1 MEDMTMKN
9 ILDELYDSGLFHL
22 TKITDVGDE
31 YRKKMEQLLKVET
44 ELLKA
49 FPNCEELLNEFKS
62 VEIDLI
68 ELSNR
73 YEFIVGFKVGAQ
85 LVFEII
91 KPIKWGIALLYRN

>member
-1 MEDMTMKN
+1 MKN
-9 ILDELYDSGLFHL
+9 ILDELFDSGLFRL

-49 FPNCEELLNEFKS
+49 FPDCEDMLNEFQS

-73 YEFIVGFKVGAQ
+73 YEFTVGFRLGAQ
-85 LVFEII
+85 LVLEML
-91 KPIKWGIALLYRN
+91 KPIK

>member
-1 MEDMTMKN
+1 MKN
-9 ILDELYDSGLFHL
+9 ILDELFDSGLFRL

-31 YRKKMEQLLKVET
+31 YRNKMEQLLKVET

-49 FPNCEELLNEFKS
+49 FPDCEDMLNEFQS

-73 YEFIVGFKVGAQ
+73 YEFSKGFRLGAQ
-85 LVFEII
+85 LALEML
-91 KPIKWGIALLYRN
+91 KPIK

>member
-1 MEDMTMKN
+1 MKN
-9 ILDELYDSGLFHL
+9 ILDELFDSGLFHL

-49 FPNCEELLNEFKS
+49 FPDCEDMLNEFQS

-85 LVFEII
+85 IVLEML
-91 KPIKWGIALLYRN
+91 KPIK